1 MVSSNSSYKIRS
13 LGVWG
18 QNSRRQNFYAGFNG
32 DEKRKKNIF
41 VRTNNENVNAFG
53 MKFNVNW
60 RLNLVQMNCPE
71 SIWCEPWDP
80 KFNNGKIIFS

>member
-1 MVSSNSSYKIRS
+1 
-13 LGVWG
+13 
-18 QNSRRQNFYAGFNG
+18 
-32 DEKRKKNIF
+32 
-41 VRTNNENVNAFG
+41 

-80 KFNNGKIIFS
+80 KFNNGKTIFLERPDIKMQL

>member
-1 MVSSNSSYKIRS
+1 MK
-13 LGVWG
+13 
-18 QNSRRQNFYAGFNG
+18 F
-32 DEKRKKNIF
+32 
-41 VRTNNENVNAFG
+41 NVNWRLNLG

-80 KFNNGKIIFS
+80 KFNNGEIIFLKDQILKCNCKLFELILLWYADLSSHK